1 MSLHGLSVEV
11 ESWTLQLVFS
21 YPTSKLLAT
30 TSTAGAGGELNAL
43 GEVRRPL

>member
-21 YPTSKLLAT
+21 ISTSKLLAT
-30 TSTAGAGGELNAL
+30 TSITSAGGE
-43 GEVRRPL
+43 